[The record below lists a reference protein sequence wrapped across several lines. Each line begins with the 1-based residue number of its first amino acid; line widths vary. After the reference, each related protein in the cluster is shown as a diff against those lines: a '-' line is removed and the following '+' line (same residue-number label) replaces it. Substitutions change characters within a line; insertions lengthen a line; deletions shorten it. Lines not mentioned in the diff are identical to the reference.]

1 MTFFSGNEYYV
12 QVFSVLADGNW
23 HPINRFNLAT
33 LLCLPQAKFW
43 ISRVFFVFN
52 GLKRGDVVRFVDIDE
67 IVDHHCLNIFPII
80 PHAII
85 TCL

>member
-1 MTFFSGNEYYV
+1 
-12 QVFSVLADGNW
+12 
-23 HPINRFNLAT
+23 
-33 LLCLPQAKFW
+33 
-43 ISRVFFVFN
+43 VFN

>member
-1 MTFFSGNEYYV
+1 MGIGIQLIGLTSPHCCACPKPNSGFLEFF
-12 QVFSVLADGNW
+12 
-23 HPINRFNLAT
+23 
-33 LLCLPQAKFW
+33 C
-43 ISRVFFVFN
+43 VFN